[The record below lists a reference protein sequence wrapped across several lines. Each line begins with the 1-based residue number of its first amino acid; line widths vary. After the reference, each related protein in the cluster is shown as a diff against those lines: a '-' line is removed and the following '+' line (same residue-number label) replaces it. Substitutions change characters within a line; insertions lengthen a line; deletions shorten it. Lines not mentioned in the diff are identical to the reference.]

1 MIQYVVVCEMRTEE
15 KEKYERRKNYAFED
29 GNKKKNQHN
38 QRCSSQV
45 FVECYVAAWMSRVY
59 A

>member
-45 FVECYVAAWMSRVY
+45 FVECYVAA
-59 A
+59 